1 MTTPYT
7 QPATGGGKTA
17 PAATS
22 FDYLLKALEH
32 IDHARGT
39 LTTASLLA
47 RDEGHTMMAER
58 LNDMQA
64 DLMLIRRRIQSDYQY
79 VARELP

>member
-1 MTTPYT
+1 
-7 QPATGGGKTA
+7 
-17 PAATS
+17 
-22 FDYLLKALEH
+22 
-32 IDHARGT
+32 
-39 LTTASLLA
+39 
-47 RDEGHTMMAER
+47 MMAER

>member
-1 MTTPYT
+1 MTSPYT

-22 FDYLLKALEH
+22 FDYLLKVLEH
-32 IDHARGT
+32 IDHARGA
-39 LTTASLLA
+39 LTTAGLLA